1 MKSDVLTSKSP
12 RIDVH
17 GETYDSVSLYVTQ
30 FIDDNY
36 ILGNRFIAIIH
47 GKGEGVLKK
56 RVHELLK
63 VNKKVKDFYKNNWNI
78 GETIIELDLDFDKKN
93 KNSWHLFEK
102 MIILRHKRK
111 LDINIW

>member
-17 GETYDSVSLYVTQ
+17 GETYDSVSLILSQ
-30 FIDDNY
+30 FVDDNY
-36 ILGNRFIAIIH
+36 KLGNKYIAIVH

-63 VNKKVKDFYKNNWNI
+63 TNKKVEDFYLNNWNI
-78 GETIIELDLDFDKKN
+78 GETIIVLNVDKCSN
-93 KNSWHLFEK
+93 K
-102 MIILRHKRK
+102 
-111 LDINIW
+111 